1 MKIAIFTDTFYPK
14 VDGIVTSILN
24 FSKELAKKGH
34 KIIIFA
40 PRYKGEQTI
49 KIHPNIKIYRC
60 FSFSLLSY
68 KEVKISIPPILKV
81 IRKFKEFDPHII
93 HLHTPGTIGL
103 LGILCSR
110 LYEIPSIATYH
121 TIVSEQITYLS
132 LKRLTKLDKLIEIIK
147 SKRVRIRLGN
157 GNYFSNKFKYF
168 SKKEVI
174 RKIIDL
180 ITFRGIRNKQF
191 NKRIVW
197 KISCNFY
204 NRCDLV
210 IVPSKSIVKELRKH
224 KFTKPIKVLSNG
236 VDLKNFS
243 PKKNYRNGKVF
254 KIIHIGRVGF
264 EKNIDVIIRSFN
276 LLLKEKENVSLKIV
290 GDGPATN
297 SLKNL
302 AKSLGLS
309 HKIKFVGYMSGK
321 KLVNE
326 YKSGDVFVAAS
337 TMETQGL
344 TILEAM
350 SCGLPVIGV
359 NKYAIP
365 DLVKHNVNGY
375 VAEPFDDKKI
385 KEYMVKL
392 IDNPH
397 LLKKFGKKSVDIA
410 KRHDLRKVVGEL
422 ECLYEQVKVSFEVK

>member
-1 MKIAIFTDTFYPK
+1 
-14 VDGIVTSILN
+14 
-24 FSKELAKKGH
+24 
-34 KIIIFA
+34 
-40 PRYKGEQTI
+40 
-49 KIHPNIKIYRC
+49 
-60 FSFSLLSY
+60 
-68 KEVKISIPPILKV
+68 
-81 IRKFKEFDPHII
+81 
-93 HLHTPGTIGL
+93 
-103 LGILCSR
+103 
-110 LYEIPSIATYH
+110 
-121 TIVSEQITYLS
+121 
-132 LKRLTKLDKLIEIIK
+132 LIEIIK